1 MFARE
6 YEMIY
11 IVRPDL
17 EDGDV
22 STIQERTEKV
32 IETQKGTLLKV
43 DDWGKKKLAYE
54 IQKFSKGHFVLVN
67 YLADP
72 EAVAAVERTLKIDDS
87 ILRFLTVK
95 LGERVDIDER
105 VAVEEARQLAAAAV
119 AEEAAA
125 TAAASAPPE
134 APAKEAAAEAP
145 AKEAAAKAPAKEA
158 AAKAPAKEAAAEAP
172 ADEAVAEAPAD
183 EAAAEVDEENA
194 SS

>member
-1 MFARE
+1 MLARE

-17 EDGDV
+17 EDGDI
-22 STIQERTEKV
+22 STIQERTEKA
-32 IETQKGTLLKV
+32 IATEKGTLLKI

-72 EAVAAVERTLKIDDS
+72 EVVAAVERTLRLDDS

-95 LGERVDIDER
+95 LGERVDVDER
-105 VAVEEARQLAAAAV
+105 VAVEEVRQLAAAEV
-119 AEEAAA
+119 AEAAA
-125 TAAASAPPE
+125 ATEAAAAQEAASRAPAKETPAKE
-134 APAKEAAAEAP
+134 APAKKAPAKKAPAVEAAAEAPVAEAAAEAP
-145 AKEAAAKAPAKEA
+145 AA
-158 AAKAPAKEAAAEAP
+158 
-172 ADEAVAEAPAD
+172 
-183 EAAAEVDEENA
+183 EAAAEVDVENA

>member
-32 IETQKGTLLKV
+32 IEDQKGTLLKV

-54 IQKFSKGHFVLVN
+54 IQKFNKGHFVLIN
-67 YLADP
+67 YLGNP
-72 EAVAAVERTLKIDDS
+72 EGVVEIERTLRIDDS

-95 LGERVDIDER
+95 LGDRVDIDER
-105 VAVEEARQLAAAAV
+105 VATEEARKIAAAA
-119 AEEAAA
+119 AEER
-125 TAAASAPPE
+125 
-134 APAKEAAAEAP
+134 
-145 AKEAAAKAPAKEA
+145 
-158 AAKAPAKEAAAEAP
+158 
-172 ADEAVAEAPAD
+172 
-183 EAAAEVDEENA
+183 AAAEVEEEETSEAAPAPEAEADEKENA
-194 SS
+194 DA